1 MSISAA
7 STISNPLLSSSS
19 TNSNPL
25 ASASSTSSNPLL
37 LNNYPTTTNST
48 AQQTAGQQI
57 LTQLGGSSIN
67 IMGIE
72 ASLISAARQPQQK
85 IINTAVQSL
94 YDAQTSL
101 SSLNQGLA
109 ALQSAADSLNN
120 VSALNQLQF
129 SDTDGAVT
137 ATAGGIG
144 SAIQGSHQITIY
156 KMAAGQE
163 SQSQSFSSA
172 TESVSSS
179 AFTLSLAVAG
189 KTTNIAVSA
198 GQSLTKI
205 ASLINAQNI
214 GVSAQVINS
223 GTGSN
228 PYSLLLTGDTGAA
241 SSFTATGGP
250 LNFTNSLQ
258 QSTSYQTQSAVPQS
272 DAFNIAITSS
282 AVSSNPTSIQVKSNS
297 SLSDIVNAI
306 NTQTSTTQVSA
317 QLIKTDEG
325 AYAISLSGPTGADA
339 SYSVATASVNA
350 NTSYSYASASTVPD
364 SAAYTLSI
372 VGATGGP
379 AGGTISIAANSSLSD
394 IATAINNSSAGVTAS
409 VTTNASGQSYLSVV
423 DSTTQ
428 TPDTFSITSSSSSFL
443 FNSGSTTPTLGFA
456 GKNVQDAQD
465 ASFSVDS
472 IQYSRP
478 KNTVTDVLAGVTLT
492 LNGVNTGFGTGVS
505 TLGVNYNTS
514 NISSAISNFV
524 TAFNN
529 YQSFVASVTDQTSTS
544 NSQAG
549 SLQKYPEINSDLQS
563 ISSLLVNH
571 SSSAS
576 NNIKTWADIGVSIQV
591 NGQLQFSQSTFT
603 TAFNSAPSDVITALS
618 NNAQTSPS
626 AYSGST
632 NGLAGDISVSVQKMM
647 STSGTVANVKSQI
660 TSAMAAE
667 QSQQDALNLHIQ
679 SLQSQYDAQFS
690 SLQAILSKFSSTSSQ
705 LQQTYNPTKNSSG

>member
-1 MSISAA
+1 MDISTTS
-7 STISNPLLSSSS
+7 STSNPLLSYSLA
-19 TNSNPL
+19 TSNPL
-25 ASASSTSSNPLL
+25 ASASSTTSNPLL
-37 LNNYPTTTNST
+37 VNNYPTTTNSA
-48 AQQTAGQQI
+48 AQQTAGEQI

-67 IMGIE
+67 LLGIE
-72 ASLISAARQPQQK
+72 ASLISAAREPQQT
-85 IINTAVQSL
+85 IINSAVQSL
-94 YDAQTSL
+94 YNAQTSL
-101 SSLNQGLA
+101 SSLNQGLT

-129 SDTDGAVT
+129 SDTDGAVS
-137 ATAGGIG
+137 ASAGGIG
-144 SAIQGSHQITIY
+144 AAIQGSHQITIY

-172 TESVSSS
+172 TTSVSSS
-179 AFTLSLAVAG
+179 AYTLSLVVAG
-189 KTTNIAVSA
+189 NTTNITVPA
-198 GQSLTKI
+198 GQSLTQV

-228 PYSLLLTGDTGAA
+228 PYSLLLTGNTGAA

-250 LNFTNSLQ
+250 LNFSSSLQ
-258 QSTSYQTQSAVPQS
+258 QSTSYQSQSAVPQA

-282 AVSSNPTSIQVKSNS
+282 TASSNPTTIQVKSNS
-297 SLSDIVNAI
+297 TLPDIVNAI
-306 NTQTSTTQVSA
+306 NTQTSTTQVTA
-317 QLIKTDEG
+317 QLIKTNEG
-325 AYAISLSGPTGADA
+325 TYAVSLTGPSGADA
-339 SYSVATASVNA
+339 SYSVATSSVNA
-350 NTSYSYASASTVPD
+350 NTSYSYASAATVPD
-364 SAAYTLSI
+364 TAAFTLNV
-372 VGATGGP
+372 VGAQGGP

-409 VTTNASGQSYLSVV
+409 VATDANGQSYLSVV
-423 DSTTQ
+423 DSTSQATN
-428 TPDTFSITSSSSSFL
+428 TFSITSSSSTFL
-443 FNSGSTTPTLGFA
+443 FNSGSSTPNMGFA

-472 IQYSRP
+472 IQYTRP
-478 KNTVTDVLAGVTLT
+478 KNTVADVLAGVTLT
-492 LNGVNTGFGTGVS
+492 LNGVNTGYGTGVS
-505 TLGVNYNTS
+505 TLGVNYDTS
-514 NISSAISNFV
+514 SISTAISNFV

-529 YQSFVASVTDQTSTS
+529 YQSFVSTTTGQTSTTD
-544 NSQAG
+544 NQAG
-549 SLQKYPEINSDLQS
+549 SLQQYPEINADLQK
-563 ISSLLVNH
+563 IASLLVNP

-591 NGQLQFSQSTFT
+591 NGQLQFSQATFM

-626 AYSGST
+626 AYSGSA

-647 STSGTVANVKSQI
+647 ATSGTVANVNSQI
-660 TSAMAAE
+660 TSGMAAE

-679 SLQSQYDAQFS
+679 NLQSQYDAQFS
-690 SLQAILSKFSSTSSQ
+690 SLQAILSEFSATSSQ